1 MPLRLVTCPETAHL
15 ELISYQEHPLGTLVD
30 ECSRFAPSCV
40 PTCPR
45 TCAMRFDRKAHAVPE
60 LDPDVCDVLGVG
72 DNTNVGLDAADDDEA
87 DEAAD
92 GSVGDTCCR
101 GAGRPQTWER

>member
-1 MPLRLVTCPETAHL
+1 MSLRLVTCPETAHL

-45 TCAMRFDRKAHAVPE
+45 TCAERLDRRKRHREHPVAEREGSAE
-60 LDPDVCDVLGVG
+60 RS
-72 DNTNVGLDAADDDEA
+72 DDEFEI
-87 DEAAD
+87 D
-92 GSVGDTCCR
+92 GDTDLGLAIGTDEVCCQR
-101 GAGRPQTWER
+101 SISER